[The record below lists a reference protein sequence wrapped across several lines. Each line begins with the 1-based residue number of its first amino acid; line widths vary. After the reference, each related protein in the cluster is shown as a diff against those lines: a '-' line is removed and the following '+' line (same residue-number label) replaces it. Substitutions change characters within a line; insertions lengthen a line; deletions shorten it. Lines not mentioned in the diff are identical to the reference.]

1 VSSEGSITRF
11 IGAMRSGDEEAAR
24 KIWNRFSPR
33 LAALARDRLPVWL
46 QCVVDGDD
54 VANSAMCSVIM
65 GLREGRF
72 PALHDREDLWALVA
86 CITVR
91 KAKNEIE
98 KAKRRKRWSGRASE
112 AIDENVVAPGLP
124 PDLTRKA
131 AEQFEQLIDVLHRR
145 DGLLETIALW
155 KFEGYTADEIAKRL
169 GCSSR
174 RVARKLDLIRMIWD
188 EEETP

>member
-1 VSSEGSITRF
+1 VSSDGSITGY
-11 IGAMRSGDEEAAR
+11 ICATRSGDEEAAR

-33 LAALARDRLPVWL
+33 LAALARVRLPVWL
-46 QCVVDGDD
+46 QCIVDGND

-72 PALHDREDLWALVA
+72 PRLHDREELWALLA

-91 KAKNEIE
+91 KAINEVE
-98 KAKRRKRWSGRASE
+98 NASRQKRAAGSSE
-112 AIDENVVAPGLP
+112 PLDDKLVAPGCSPELA
-124 PDLTRKA
+124 RRA
-131 AEQFEQLIDVLHRR
+131 AEQFEQLIDRLHDK

-155 KFEGYTADEIAKRL
+155 KFEGYTSEEIARRL

-174 RVARKLDLIRMIWD
+174 RVARKLDLIRMIWEED
-188 EEETP
+188 EAP